1 MAAEVA
7 TNQQQNVT
15 ENAPAAPVENK
26 QPAAENQNQATEEK
40 TGAGGDTAAVAA
52 TTQPAIKAEENNTA
66 GGDGDVKKDENHAAE
81 NANST
86 ATVTKTEAPPKY
98 NVHKSNFE
106 KDIIYLFQFSR
117 TPLLP
122 SLSPYCLKVE
132 TWLRLAGLKYE
143 VRKFFSEMKET
154 ETIGPPFFLPLLF
167 AFCAQSSFSR
177 DFFSF
182 FLNSFD

>member
-15 ENAPAAPVENK
+15 ENAPAAAAAPVENK
-26 QPAAENQNQATEEK
+26 PVAENQAGEEK
-40 TGAGGDTAAVAA
+40 AGGDTAAAAAA
-52 TTQPAIKAEENNTA
+52 TTQPAKADGEANNAAT
-66 GGDGDVKKDENHAAE
+66 GDGEAKKDGGENHAAE

-86 ATVTKTEAPPKY
+86 ATITKTEAPPKY

-143 VRKFFSEMKET
+143 VNINKNFLKGKKF
-154 ETIGPPFFLPLLF
+154 
-167 AFCAQSSFSR
+167 
-177 DFFSF
+177 
-182 FLNSFD
+182 

>member
-26 QPAAENQNQATEEK
+26 PAENPATEEK
-40 TGAGGDTAAVAA
+40 TGAGDSTTPVAA
-52 TTQPAIKAEENNTA
+52 TQPATGEVNNTNAA
-66 GGDGDVKKDENHAAE
+66 GGDADATKKDENHAAE
-81 NANST
+81 NANNST
-86 ATVTKTEAPPKY
+86 AAVATKTEAPPKY

-143 VRKFFSEMKET
+143 VNLYFTLE
-154 ETIGPPFFLPLLF
+154 
-167 AFCAQSSFSR
+167 SR
-177 DFFSF
+177 I
-182 FLNSFD
+182 

>member
-15 ENAPAAPVENK
+15 ENAPAAAPVENK
-26 QPAAENQNQATEEK
+26 PVAENQATEEK
-40 TGAGGDTAAVAA
+40 TGAGGDTTAVVAA
-52 TTQPAIKAEENNTA
+52 TQPAIKTDGEANNTTA
-66 GGDGDVKKDENHAAE
+66 GDGEVKKDENHAAE

-143 VRKFFSEMKET
+143 VS
-154 ETIGPPFFLPLLF
+154 LLRSGVPRYV
-167 AFCAQSSFSR
+167 SS
-177 DFFSF
+177 
-182 FLNSFD
+182 